1 MVKRPDP
8 KLPKRKKII
17 IYALTIILSVAYI
30 YFGRQIALQGY
41 PEWEDPA
48 EEPMTVRVTEIVS
61 DSVSNNERVIVFNA
75 EVLHG
80 RFTPIIIRSKSRF
93 QLAIKYWFSLIH
105 IQKAWIGAC

>member
-61 DSVSNNERVIVFNA
+61 DSVSNNERVIR
-75 EVLHG
+75 LQC
-80 RFTPIIIRSKSRF
+80 RSS
-93 QLAIKYWFSLIH
+93 
-105 IQKAWIGAC
+105 